1 MILVD
6 QNGVC
11 CLCVDGKGH
20 GMEEATAVLVSRI
33 QRAVMLGQVRY
44 QVIFHNRDSRTCIDG
59 ARLEYDCIDSNK
71 IYLFFMLGLR
81 DMNRLPLRESGK
93 PMFKDGWGSH
103 SQCPGPV
110 IFSVWINKIC
120 TDSVSCMQFFLHII
134 RDLYM
139 VVVAKGEQ
147 LIRTIRMV
155 GGIVAMWCKTF
166 TFT

>member
-71 IYLFFMLGLR
+71 IYRYVFPARITRHEPSSSLR
-81 DMNRLPLRESGK
+81 I
-93 PMFKDGWGSH
+93 W
-103 SQCPGPV
+103 
-110 IFSVWINKIC
+110 
-120 TDSVSCMQFFLHII
+120 
-134 RDLYM
+134 
-139 VVVAKGEQ
+139 
-147 LIRTIRMV
+147 
-155 GGIVAMWCKTF
+155 KTNV
-166 TFT
+166 